1 MRSEAYKLTGFTA
14 VISALGFMLRWL
26 QNMRIIDPETGL
38 AVRGAGISGLVITLV
53 VLVVAALGFAA
64 FYVLRGGVEPQTS
77 DRALTGRTIVHT
89 IVNLIPAGLL
99 AISGLVQ
106 FFQAD
111 EFTWTRSELGIRR
124 ILAVITI
131 AAAYAVYLVVDG
143 ARKPEKVKSG
153 RAGASFLLI
162 FGAVWLI
169 AVYKSAASDPVIW
182 RFAVEVLGICAT
194 LMAFFYV
201 AGYFF
206 DVPNAK
212 VSIFFCETS
221 AFLCIMT
228 CIDEHTLGEALC
240 LGAMAFLMLIWGF
253 TLTNNLFREPEPEEP
268 EPIGAHLEPEGIT
281 FDDFT
286 MGAEVA
292 EAPVTAAEE
301 FIPQPEEIF
310 AGDDPEPEP
319 EEVPEEIIP
328 EKLSLLELELQKE
341 ETEPEPELEGED
353 IANDIFRDLPEQE

>member
-38 AVRGAGISGLVITLV
+38 AVRGTGISGLVTALIV
-53 VLVVAALGFAA
+53 VVFVALGFAA
-64 FYVLRGGVEPQTS
+64 FYMLRGGVEPQTS
-77 DRALTGRTIVHT
+77 DRALTGRTVVHT

-106 FFQAD
+106 LFQAD
-111 EFTWTRSELGIRR
+111 EFTWTSSELGIRR
-124 ILAVITI
+124 ILAVVTI
-131 AAAYAVYLVVDG
+131 VAAYALWLVVTG
-143 ARKPEKVKSG
+143 AKKPEKVKSG
-153 RAGASFLLI
+153 RVGAALLLV

-182 RFAVEVLGICAT
+182 RFAVEVLSICAT

-206 DVPNAK
+206 AVPNAK
-212 VSIFFCETS
+212 VSIFFCEIS

-240 LGAMAFLMLIWGF
+240 LGAVALLMLIWAF
-253 TLTNNLFREPEPEEP
+253 TMANNLFREPEPEEP
-268 EPIGAHLEPEGIT
+268 EPTGAHLEPEGIT

-286 MGAEVA
+286 VATEVTG
-292 EAPVTAAEE
+292 ESPAAEPAE
-301 FIPQPEEIF
+301 GYIPQPEEIF
-310 AGDDPEPEP
+310 TGDDPEPEEEP
-319 EEVPEEIIP
+319 EEDAPETVSI
-328 EKLSLLELELQKE
+328 LELELQKE
-341 ETEPEPELEGED
+341 DEGWQED
-353 IANDIFRDLPEQE
+353 AAADNILDNHTQE